1 MTADQRKKCN
11 HITWMKWE
19 KWQCH
24 INIFCTIFEMKDG
37 NAISRYQQM
46 AMGGLGFYQKIG

>member
-24 INIFCTIFEMKDG
+24 INIFCAIFEMKDG
-37 NAISRYQQM
+37 NAIFRYQQL
-46 AMGGLGFYQKIG
+46 AMGGLRFYQKIG